1 VGLID
6 RAAFLSRI
14 EKMVEERLNELE
26 LELVDIEYRKE
37 NKEQFLR
44 VFIDKDTGVDLE
56 MCSQANRAIKE
67 SLDEQ
72 EIPYDYLEV
81 SSPGLD
87 RVLKKER
94 DWERF
99 SGYRVRIKTR
109 KSFPGPQRII
119 GILLGFDS
127 ENIAVEVDGELLK
140 VPREIITIIRL
151 HPEF

>member
-1 VGLID
+1 MGLID

-14 EKMVEERLNELE
+14 EEMVEERLNELE
-26 LELVDIEYRKE
+26 LELVNIEYRKE

-44 VFIDKDTGVDLE
+44 VFIDKDNGVDLD

-67 SLDEQ
+67 SFDEQ

-109 KSFPGPQRII
+109 KSFPGPQRIT

-127 ENIAVEVDGELLK
+127 ENIAVELEGELLK
-140 VPREIITIIRL
+140 VPREMITIIRL